1 MEAVPKRGQGSEDRT
16 NFMRGASGKA
26 KGAKA
31 MRADAV
37 KLLQSVRELRAPRI
51 MKFPIIRTTWEDVAV
66 ENDLP
71 EQP

>member
-1 MEAVPKRGQGSEDRT
+1 
-16 NFMRGASGKA
+16 MRGASGKA

-51 MKFPIIRTTWEDVAV
+51 IRTKWEDVDV

-71 EQP
+71 EKP

>member
-16 NFMRGASGKA
+16 NFMGGASGKA

-51 MKFPIIRTTWEDVAV
+51 IRTKWEDVDV

-71 EQP
+71 EKP

>member
-1 MEAVPKRGQGSEDRT
+1 MDAVPKRGQGSEDRT

-51 MKFPIIRTTWEDVAV
+51 
-66 ENDLP
+66 
-71 EQP
+71 

>member
-1 MEAVPKRGQGSEDRT
+1 MEAVPRRGQGSEDRT
-16 NFMRGASGKA
+16 NFIRGAPRKA

-37 KLLQSVRELRAPRI
+37 KLLQSVRELRVPR
-51 MKFPIIRTTWEDVAV
+51 IIRTTWADVDV

-71 EQP
+71 E

>member
-1 MEAVPKRGQGSEDRT
+1 MEAVPKRGQGSEDRA
-16 NFMRGASGKA
+16 NFMGGASGKA

-51 MKFPIIRTTWEDVAV
+51 IRTKWEDVDV

-71 EQP
+71 EKP

>member
-51 MKFPIIRTTWEDVAV
+51 IRTTWEDVAV

>member
-1 MEAVPKRGQGSEDRT
+1 
-16 NFMRGASGKA
+16 
-26 KGAKA
+26 

-51 MKFPIIRTTWEDVAV
+51 IRTTWEDVAV

>member
-1 MEAVPKRGQGSEDRT
+1 MEAVPKRGQGTEDRT

-51 MKFPIIRTTWEDVAV
+51 IRTKWEDVDV

-71 EQP
+71 EKP